1 MKRKTSIIILL
12 IAISFIL
19 ITNIAV
25 VQAETKMLF
34 VTGPATG
41 GWYPTGAAIGEI
53 IMDKNPDLKLTV
65 IEGGGVGNIR
75 DLNNNKAQIGYT
87 FSTVLAEA
95 LGKKGPFEK
104 EDISQVS
111 GFLTL
116 YVSYFQAAVHA
127 DSGIKTYADLANKR
141 IAPGRKNW
149 SGEILTQRILEAYGL
164 SYDSIRNAGGKI
176 NFVGYSEMAD
186 LMRDRHIDCCMGC
199 TAAPSSIFMDIKTT
213 HKIRFLEV
221 DKMHADKISA
231 KFPGLAYLDMS
242 ANTYADQPQPVKTLA
257 DYTITLVRK
266 DLPVDLVYRMTKTV
280 MENLPRLYQAHPVI
294 KYLTK
299 ETALNAFKKE
309 EAHPGVI
316 KYFKEVGA
324 IK

>member
-1 MKRKTSIIILL
+1 MKKRPFLTALL
-12 IAISFIL
+12 IALALTSMWGVSQ
-19 ITNIAV
+19 TR
-25 VQAETKMLF
+25 AETRMLF

-53 IMDKNPDLKLTV
+53 IMDKNRDLKLTV
-65 IEGGGVGNIR
+65 IEGGGVGNIK
-75 DLNNNKAQIGYT
+75 DLNANKAQLGYT

-95 LGKKGPFEK
+95 QKKKGPFEK
-104 EDISQVS
+104 DTITQVS
-111 GFLTL
+111 CFLTL

-149 SGEILTQRILEAYGL
+149 SGEILTQRILEAYGV
-164 SYDSIRNAGGKI
+164 SYDSIRNAGGKVS
-176 NFVGYSEMAD
+176 FVGYSEMVD

-199 TAAPSSIFMDIKTT
+199 TAAPSSLFMDMKTT

-221 DKMHADKISA
+221 DKDHADKIAA
-231 KFPGLAYLDMS
+231 KYPGLAYLEMPP
-242 ANTYADQPQPVKTLA
+242 NTYADQPHPVRTLA

-266 DLPVDLVYRMTKTV
+266 DLPVDQVYRMTKAV
-280 MENLPRLYQAHPVI
+280 MENLERLHQAHPVI

-299 ETALNAFKKE
+299 ETALSAFKKE
-309 EAHPGVI
+309 DVHPGVI
-316 KYFKEVGA
+316 KYFREVGV

>member
-1 MKRKTSIIILL
+1 MKKRPFMMALL
-12 IAISFIL
+12 IGLALTWMSG
-19 ITNIAV
+19 V
-25 VQAETKMLF
+25 SQVQAETRILF

-53 IMDKNPDLKLTV
+53 IMDMNRDLKLTV
-65 IEGGGVGNIR
+65 TEGGGVGNIR
-75 DLNNNKAQIGYT
+75 DLNANKAQLGYT

-95 LGKKGPFEK
+95 LNKKGPFEK
-104 EDISQVS
+104 DTITQVS

-116 YVSYFQAAVHA
+116 YVSYFQAAVQA

-149 SGEILTQRILEAYGL
+149 SGEILAQRILEAYGL
-164 SYDSIRNAGGKI
+164 SYDSIRNKGGKV
-176 NFVGYSEMAD
+176 NFVGYSEMVD

-221 DKMHADKISA
+221 DQDHANKIL
-231 KFPGLAYLDMS
+231 KKYPGLAHLEMP
-242 ANTYADQPQPVKTLA
+242 ANTYSDQPQPVKTLA

-266 DLPVDLVYRMTKTV
+266 DLPVDLVYRMTKAV
-280 MENLPRLYQAHPVI
+280 MGNLDRLYQAHPVI

-299 ETALNAFKKE
+299 ETALSAFKKE
-309 EAHPGVI
+309 EVHPGVI
-316 KYFKEVGA
+316 KYFKEVGV
-324 IK
+324 IR